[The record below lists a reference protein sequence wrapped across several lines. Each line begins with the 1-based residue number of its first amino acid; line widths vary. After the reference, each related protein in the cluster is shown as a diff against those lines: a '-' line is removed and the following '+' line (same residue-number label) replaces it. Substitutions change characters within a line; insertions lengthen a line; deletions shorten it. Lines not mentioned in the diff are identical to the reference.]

1 MLFETFDVL
10 RCPYCG
16 GRLELVT
23 SSFHRLDGR
32 DGIVDGI
39 VACHCCV
46 FPVIDGIPVMH
57 LNEPAPAAK
66 DQLEAGR
73 PDLARRTMLNLEGEY
88 VARFEAVA
96 ASSTATYRDAL
107 AALGPAYESGYFLYR
122 FSDPGYVVAHPLI
135 RAIARTVVDGGRVID
150 LCGGSGHL
158 TRSLMDLSAK
168 PPVLADLYYAKLWLA
183 RRFTA
188 PGCEAVCC
196 DGNSP
201 FPFARASFR
210 FAICAD
216 AFMFIWTKRLFVQEM
231 LRIAGDGLRGEAVA
245 ITHTHNQLQWS
256 PSLGQPLPPRGYLAL
271 FETVP
276 ARIYSEAAMFA
287 DILGGRP
294 IDLSRR
300 DSDEAIDAD
309 PALMI
314 IASRDERVFQPQ
326 QVDNRSAEAG
336 EFRINPLY
344 EVEDIG
350 PVVKLRLSFPDED
363 YASEFGACREY
374 LPDALTI
381 DRASLAAMAAGELTP
396 ELEAFLRRRVILD
409 LPRRYY

>member
-1 MLFETFDVL
+1 MRLDTLEVL

-16 GRLELVT
+16 GQLELVT
-23 SSFHRLDGR
+23 SSFHRVEDSAEL
-32 DGIVDGI
+32 VDGI
-39 VACHCCV
+39 LACHCCV

-66 DQLEAGR
+66 DEIEAGR
-73 PDLARRTMLNLEGEY
+73 PDLARRTMLNLEGDY

-96 ASSTATYRDAL
+96 ASTSSTYRDTL
-107 AALGPAYESGYFLYR
+107 AALGPAYEAGYFLYR
-122 FSDPGYVVAHPLI
+122 FSDPGYVVAHPML
-135 RAIARTVVDGGRVID
+135 RAIARTVLRGGRAID

-158 TRSLMDLSAK
+158 TRSLMDLSGP

-201 FPFARASFR
+201 FPFARAAFR
-210 FAICAD
+210 FAFCAD
-216 AFMFIWTKRLFVQEM
+216 AFMFIWTKRQFVQEM
-231 LRIAGDGLRGEAVA
+231 LRIIGDGADGEAAA

-256 PSLGQPLPPRGYLAL
+256 PSLGQPLPPRGYLDL

-276 ARIYSEAAMFA
+276 ARLFSEIELFA
-287 DILGGRP
+287 DVMRGGP
-294 IDLSRR
+294 LDLSRR
-300 DSDEAIDAD
+300 HPQETLDAD
-309 PALMI
+309 PALMLV
-314 IASRDERVFQPQ
+314 ASHDERVFMPHL
-326 QVDNRSAEAG
+326 VDDATAQHG

-344 EVEDIG
+344 EVLDLG
-350 PVVKLRLSFPDED
+350 DGVKLRLSFPDED
-363 YASEFGACREY
+363 YESEFGACRKY
-374 LPDALTI
+374 LPDALVL
-381 DRASLAAMAAGELTP
+381 DRASIEAMAAGTLTP
-396 ELEAFLRRRVILD
+396 ELEVFLRRRIILD

>member
-1 MLFETFDVL
+1 MRLDTLEVL

-23 SSFHRLDGR
+23 SSFHHVEN
-32 DGIVDGI
+32 GIELVDGI
-39 VACHCCV
+39 LACHCCV

-66 DQLEAGR
+66 DELEAGR
-73 PDLARRTMLNLEGEY
+73 PDLARRTMLNLEGDY

-96 ASSTATYRDAL
+96 ASATATYRDTL
-107 AALGPAYESGYFLYR
+107 AALGPAYEAGYFLYR
-122 FSDPGYVVAHPLI
+122 FSDPGYVVAHPMI
-135 RAIARTVVDGGRVID
+135 RAIARTVLRGGRAID

-158 TRSLMDLSAK
+158 TRSLMDLSGP

-210 FAICAD
+210 FAFCAD
-216 AFMFIWTKRLFVQEM
+216 AFMFIWTKRQFVQEM
-231 LRIAGDGLRGEAVA
+231 LRIVGDGADGEAAA

-256 PSLGQPLPPRGYLAL
+256 PSLGQPLPPGGYLDL

-276 ARIYSEAAMFA
+276 ARLFSEIELFSEVMR
-287 DILGGRP
+287 DGPL
-294 IDLSRR
+294 DLSRR
-300 DSDEAIDAD
+300 HPQETLDAD

-314 IASRDERVFQPQ
+314 VASHDERVFMPHL
-326 QVDNRSAEAG
+326 VDNSPAQHG

-344 EVEDIG
+344 EVRESG
-350 PVVKLRLSFPDED
+350 HGVKLRLSFPDED
-363 YASEFGACREY
+363 YESEFGACRKY
-374 LPDALTI
+374 LPDALVI
-381 DRASLAAMAAGELTP
+381 DRASMEAMAAGALTP
-396 ELEAFLRRRVILD
+396 ELEVFLRRRIILD

>member
-1 MLFETFDVL
+1 MRLDTFEVL

-23 SSFHRLDGR
+23 SSFHRLQDNSDIQ
-32 DGIVDGI
+32 DGII
-39 VACHCCV
+39 ACHCCV

-66 DQLEAGR
+66 DQIEAGR
-73 PDLARRTMLNLEGEY
+73 PDLARRAMLNLEGEY
-88 VARFEAVA
+88 VARIEAVA
-96 ASSTATYRDAL
+96 ASSAATYRDAL

-122 FSDPGYVVAHPLI
+122 FSDPGYMVAQPLI
-135 RAIARTVVDGGRVID
+135 RAIARTVVNGGRVVD

-158 TRSLMDLSAK
+158 TRSLMDLTPQ

-188 PGCEAVCC
+188 PGCEAICC

-201 FPFARASFR
+201 FPFARAAFR

-216 AFMFIWTKRLFVQEM
+216 AFMFIWTKRQFVQEM
-231 LRIAGDGLRGEAVA
+231 LRVIGDGRNGEAAA

-256 PSLGQPLPPRGYLAL
+256 PSLGQPLPPGGYLDL
-271 FETVP
+271 FETMP
-276 ARIYSEAAMFA
+276 ARLFSEVELFA
-287 DILGGRP
+287 DVMRGGP
-294 IDLSRR
+294 LDLSRR
-300 DSDEAIDAD
+300 DSQESIDAD

-314 IASRDERVFQPQ
+314 VASRDDRVFQPHL
-326 QVDNRSAEAG
+326 VDNGPPGRG

-344 EVEDIG
+344 EVQEHG
-350 PVVKLRLSFPDED
+350 EVVKLRLTFPDED
-363 YASEFGACREY
+363 YAAEFGACRQY
-374 LPDALTI
+374 LPDALSI
-381 DRASLAAMAAGELTP
+381 DRASLAAMAAGELSP
-396 ELEAFLRRRVILD
+396 ELEVFLRRRIILD

>member
-1 MLFETFDVL
+1 MRLDTLEVL

-23 SSFHRLDGR
+23 SSFHRLRDDSDIQ
-32 DGIVDGI
+32 DGII
-39 VACHCCV
+39 ACHCCV
-46 FPVIDGIPVMH
+46 FPVIDDIPVMH

-66 DQLEAGR
+66 DQIEAGR
-73 PDLARRTMLNLEGEY
+73 PDLARRAMLNLEGEY

-96 ASSTATYRDAL
+96 TSSAATYREAL

-122 FSDPGYVVAHPLI
+122 FSDPGYVVAQPLI
-135 RAIARTVVDGGRVID
+135 RAIARTVVNGGRVVD

-158 TRSLMDLSAK
+158 TRSLMDLTPQ

-188 PGCEAVCC
+188 PGCEAICC

-201 FPFARASFR
+201 FPFVRASFR

-216 AFMFIWTKRLFVQEM
+216 AFMFIWTKRQFVQEM
-231 LRIAGDGLRGEAVA
+231 LRVVDEGRNGEAAA

-256 PSLGQPLPPRGYLAL
+256 PSLGQPLPPGGYLDL
-271 FETVP
+271 FETMP
-276 ARIYSEAAMFA
+276 ARLFSEMELFA
-287 DILGGRP
+287 DVMRGGP
-294 IDLSRR
+294 LDLSRR
-300 DSDEAIDAD
+300 DSQESIDAD

-314 IASRDERVFQPQ
+314 VASRDDRVFQPHL
-326 QVDNRSAEAG
+326 VDNGPPGRG

-344 EVEDIG
+344 EIQQFDEF
-350 PVVKLRLSFPDED
+350 VKLRLTFPDED
-363 YASEFGACREY
+363 YAAEFGACRQY
-374 LPDALTI
+374 LPDALSI
-381 DRASLAAMAAGELTP
+381 DRASLAAMAAGELSP
-396 ELEAFLRRRVILD
+396 ELEVFLRRRIILD

>member
-1 MLFETFDVL
+1 MRSDTFEVL

-23 SSFHRLDGR
+23 SSFHRADAAE
-32 DGIVDGI
+32 IVDGI
-39 VACHCCV
+39 LACHCCV

-57 LNEPAPAAK
+57 LGDPAPAAR
-66 DQLEAGR
+66 DQIEAGR
-73 PDLARRTMLNLEGEY
+73 PDLARRAMLNLEGEY

-96 ASSTATYRDAL
+96 ASATATYRDAL
-107 AALGPAYESGYFLYR
+107 AALGPAYEARYFLYR

-135 RAIARTVVDGGRVID
+135 RAIARIVVDGGRVID

-201 FPFARASFR
+201 FPFARAAFR

-216 AFMFIWTKRLFVQEM
+216 AFMFIWTKRQFVQEM
-231 LRIAGDGLRGEAVA
+231 LRIVDEGRDGEAAA

-256 PSLGQPLPPRGYLAL
+256 PSLGQPLPPQGYLDL
-271 FETVP
+271 FEALP
-276 ARIYSEAAMFA
+276 ARLFSEAALFA
-287 DILGGRP
+287 DVMRGGP
-294 IDLSRR
+294 LDLSRR
-300 DSDEAIDAD
+300 DSQEALDAD

-326 QVDNRSAEAG
+326 LVDHAPAARG
-336 EFRINPLY
+336 ELRINPLY
-344 EVEDIG
+344 EIQDLG
-350 PVVKLRLSFPDED
+350 SALKLRLAFPDED
-363 YASEFGACREY
+363 YAAEFGACREY
-374 LPDALTI
+374 LPEALTL
-381 DRASLAAMAAGELTP
+381 DRASVAAMAAGTLTP
-396 ELEAFLRRRVILD
+396 ELEAFVRRRVILD

>member
-1 MLFETFDVL
+1 MRLDTLEVL

-16 GRLELVT
+16 GQLELVP
-23 SSFHRLDGR
+23 SSFHRIENSTE
-32 DGIVDGI
+32 IVDGI
-39 VACHCCV
+39 LACHCCV

-66 DQLEAGR
+66 DQIEAGR
-73 PDLARRTMLNLEGEY
+73 PDLARRTMLNLEGDY

-96 ASSTATYRDAL
+96 ASTSSTYRDTL
-107 AALGPAYESGYFLYR
+107 AALGPAYEAGYFLYR
-122 FSDPGYVVAHPLI
+122 FSDPGYVVAHPMI
-135 RAIARTVVDGGRVID
+135 RAIARTVLRGGRAID

-158 TRSLMDLSAK
+158 TRSLMDLSGP

-201 FPFARASFR
+201 FPFGRASFR
-210 FAICAD
+210 FAFCAD
-216 AFMFIWTKRLFVQEM
+216 AFMFIWTKRQFVQEM
-231 LRIAGDGLRGEAVA
+231 LRMVGDGADGQAAA

-256 PSLGQPLPPRGYLAL
+256 PSLGQPLPPGGYLDL
-271 FETVP
+271 FETMP
-276 ARIYSEAAMFA
+276 ARLFSENELFA
-287 DILGGRP
+287 DVMRGAAL
-294 IDLSRR
+294 DLSRR
-300 DSDEAIDAD
+300 HSQDALDAD
-309 PALMI
+309 PALMLL
-314 IASRDERVFQPQ
+314 ASRDERVFAPHII
-326 QVDNRSAEAG
+326 DNSPAQHG

-344 EVEDIG
+344 EVRDLGEA
-350 PVVKLRLSFPDED
+350 VKLRLSFPDED
-363 YASEFGACREY
+363 YEAEFGACRQY

-381 DRASLAAMAAGELTP
+381 DRASLEAMAAGTLTP
-396 ELEAFLRRRVILD
+396 ELEAFLRRRIVLD

>member
-1 MLFETFDVL
+1 MRLDTFEVL

-16 GRLELVT
+16 GRLELVI
-23 SSFHRLDGR
+23 SSFHRLQDNSDIQ
-32 DGIVDGI
+32 DGII
-39 VACHCCV
+39 ACHCCV

-66 DQLEAGR
+66 DQIEAGR
-73 PDLARRTMLNLEGEY
+73 PDLARRAMLNLEGEY
-88 VARFEAVA
+88 VARIEAVA
-96 ASSTATYRDAL
+96 ASSAATYRDAL

-122 FSDPGYVVAHPLI
+122 FSDPGYVVAQPLI
-135 RAIARTVVDGGRVID
+135 RAIARTVVNGGRVVD

-158 TRSLMDLSAK
+158 TRSLMDLTPQ

-188 PGCEAVCC
+188 PGCEAICC

-201 FPFARASFR
+201 FPFARAAFR

-216 AFMFIWTKRLFVQEM
+216 AFMFIWTKRQFVQEM
-231 LRIAGDGLRGEAVA
+231 LRVIGDGRNGEAAA

-256 PSLGQPLPPRGYLAL
+256 QSLGQPLPPGGYLDL
-271 FETVP
+271 FETMP
-276 ARIYSEAAMFA
+276 ARLFSEVELFA
-287 DILGGRP
+287 DVMRGGP
-294 IDLSRR
+294 LDLSRR
-300 DSDEAIDAD
+300 DSQESIDAD

-314 IASRDERVFQPQ
+314 VASRDDRVFQPHL
-326 QVDNRSAEAG
+326 VDNGPPGRG

-344 EVEDIG
+344 EIEEFG
-350 PVVKLRLSFPDED
+350 EAVKLRLTFPDED
-363 YASEFGACREY
+363 YAAEFGACRQY

-381 DRASLAAMAAGELTP
+381 DRASLAAMAAGELNP
-396 ELEAFLRRRVILD
+396 ELEAFLRRRIILD

>member
-1 MLFETFDVL
+1 MRLDTFEVL

-16 GRLELVT
+16 GHLELVT
-23 SSFHRLDGR
+23 SSFHRFQGDSEIQ
-32 DGIVDGI
+32 DGIL
-39 VACHCCV
+39 ACHCCV

-57 LNEPAPAAK
+57 LNDPAPAAK
-66 DQLEAGR
+66 DQIDAGR
-73 PDLARRTMLNLEGEY
+73 PDLARRTMLNLDGEY

-96 ASSTATYRDAL
+96 ASASATYRETL
-107 AALGPAYESGYFLYR
+107 AALGPAYEAGYFLYR

-135 RAIARTVVDGGRVID
+135 RAIARTVLQGGRAID

-158 TRSLMDLSAK
+158 TRSLMDLTPS

-188 PGCEAVCC
+188 PGCEAVSC

-201 FPFARASFR
+201 LPFARASFR
-210 FAICAD
+210 FAMCAD
-216 AFMFIWTKRLFVQEM
+216 AFMFIWTKRQFVQEM
-231 LRIAGDGLRGEAVA
+231 LRMIDDGRNGEAAA

-256 PSLGQPLPPRGYLAL
+256 PSLGQPLPPGGYVDL

-276 ARIYSEAAMFA
+276 ARLFSEVALFA
-287 DILGGRP
+287 EALRGGP
-294 IDLSRR
+294 LDLSRH
-300 DSDEAIDAD
+300 DSQETLDAD
-309 PALMI
+309 PALMVV
-314 IASRDERVFQPQ
+314 ASHDERVFTPQ
-326 QVDNRSAEAG
+326 VVDNSPAQHG

-344 EVEDIG
+344 ETYEAGDF
-350 PVVKLRLSFPDED
+350 VKLRLAFPDED
-363 YASEFGACREY
+363 YEAEFGACRQY

-381 DRASLAAMAAGELTP
+381 DRASLSAMAAGTLTP
-396 ELEAFLRRRVILD
+396 ELEQFVRRRIILD

>member
-1 MLFETFDVL
+1 MRLDTLEVL

-23 SSFHRLDGR
+23 SSFHRVENSTEL
-32 DGIVDGI
+32 VDGI
-39 VACHCCV
+39 LACHCCV

-66 DQLEAGR
+66 DEIEAGH
-73 PDLARRTMLNLEGEY
+73 PDLARRTMLNLQGDH

-96 ASSTATYRDAL
+96 ASSNATYQDTL
-107 AALGPAYESGYFLYR
+107 AALGPEYEAGYFLYR
-122 FSDPGYVVAHPLI
+122 FSDPGYVVAHPML
-135 RAIARTVVDGGRVID
+135 RAIGRTVLRGGRAID

-158 TRSLMDLSAK
+158 TRSLMDLSDV

-201 FPFARASFR
+201 FPFARGSFR
-210 FAICAD
+210 FAFCAD
-216 AFMFIWTKRLFVQEM
+216 AFMFIWTKRQFVQEM
-231 LRIAGDGLRGEAVA
+231 LRIIDEGRNGEAAA

-256 PSLGQPLPPRGYLAL
+256 PSLGQPLPPGGYLDL

-276 ARIYSEAAMFA
+276 VRMFSEAELFA
-287 DILGGRP
+287 DVMRGTAL
-294 IDLSRR
+294 DLSRR
-300 DSDEAIDAD
+300 DAQETLDAD
-309 PALMI
+309 PALMLV
-314 IASRDERVFQPQ
+314 ASRDESVFAPHLI
-326 QVDNRSAEAG
+326 DNSPAEHG

-344 EVEDIG
+344 TVQNLGDA
-350 PVVKLRLSFPDED
+350 VKLCLRFPDED
-363 YASEFGACREY
+363 YESEFGACRTY

-381 DRASLAAMAAGELTP
+381 DRASLEAMAAGNLTP
-396 ELEAFLRRRVILD
+396 ELEALLRRRIILD

>member
-1 MLFETFDVL
+1 MRLDTLEVL

-16 GRLELVT
+16 GQLELVT
-23 SSFHRLDGR
+23 SSFHRVENSAEL
-32 DGIVDGI
+32 VDGI

-66 DQLEAGR
+66 DEIEAGR
-73 PDLARRTMLNLEGEY
+73 PDLARRTMLNLEGDY

-96 ASSTATYRDAL
+96 ASTGATYRDTL
-107 AALGPAYESGYFLYR
+107 GALGPAYEAGYFFYR
-122 FSDPGYVVAHPLI
+122 FSDPGYVVAHPML
-135 RAIARTVVDGGRVID
+135 RAIARTVLRGGRAID

-158 TRSLMDLSAK
+158 TRSLMDLSGP

-201 FPFARASFR
+201 FPFARGSFR
-210 FAICAD
+210 FALCAD
-216 AFMFIWTKRLFVQEM
+216 AFMFIWTKRQFVQEM
-231 LRIAGDGLRGEAVA
+231 LRIIDDGADGEAAA

-256 PSLGQPLPPRGYLAL
+256 PSLGQPLPPGGYLDL

-276 ARIYSEAAMFA
+276 ARLFSEIELFA
-287 DILGGRP
+287 DVMRGGP
-294 IDLSRR
+294 LDLSRR
-300 DSDEAIDAD
+300 HPQETLDAD

-314 IASRDERVFQPQ
+314 VASHDERVFMSHI
-326 QVDNRSAEAG
+326 VDNSPAQHG

-344 EVEDIG
+344 EVRDAG
-350 PVVKLRLSFPDED
+350 DGVKLRLSFPDED
-363 YASEFGACREY
+363 YESEFGACRKY
-374 LPDALTI
+374 LPDALII
-381 DRASLAAMAAGELTP
+381 DRASMEAMAAGTLTP
-396 ELEAFLRRRVILD
+396 ELEVFLRRRIILD

>member
-1 MLFETFDVL
+1 MLTSTFEVL

-16 GRLELVT
+16 GHLELVT
-23 SSFHRLDGR
+23 SSFHRLEGDEIA
-32 DGIVDGI
+32 DGII
-39 VACHCCV
+39 ACHCCV

-66 DQLEAGR
+66 DQIEAGR
-73 PDLARRTMLNLEGEY
+73 PDLARRAMLNLEGEY
-88 VARFEAVA
+88 IAHFEEVAG
-96 ASSTATYRDAL
+96 SPSATYRDAL

-158 TRSLMDLSAK
+158 TRSLMDLSPT

-201 FPFARASFR
+201 FPFARATFR

-216 AFMFIWTKRLFVQEM
+216 AFMFIWTKRQFVQEM
-231 LRIAGDGLRGEAVA
+231 LRIVGDGQSGEAAA

-256 PSLGQPLPPRGYLAL
+256 PSLGQPLPPRGYLDL

-276 ARIYSEAAMFA
+276 ARLFSEAALFA
-287 DILGGRP
+287 DVMRGGP
-294 IDLSRR
+294 LDLSRR
-300 DSDEAIDAD
+300 DSDDALDAD
-309 PALMI
+309 PALMLV
-314 IASRDERVFQPQ
+314 ASRDERVFQPHL
-326 QVDNRSAEAG
+326 VDNRSAEHG
-336 EFRINPLY
+336 ELRINPLY
-344 EVEDIG
+344 EVEDLGEI
-350 PVVKLRLSFPDED
+350 VQLRLSFPDED

-381 DRASLAAMAAGELTP
+381 DRASLAAMAAGQLTP
-396 ELEAFLRRRVILD
+396 ELEAFVRRRIILD

>member
-1 MLFETFDVL
+1 MLRELFDVL

-16 GRLELVT
+16 ARLELVT
-23 SSFHRLDGR
+23 SSYHRVDG
-32 DGIVDGI
+32 DEIVDGI
-39 VACHCCV
+39 IACHCCV

-66 DQLEAGR
+66 DHVEAGH
-73 PDLARRTMLNLEGEY
+73 PELARRAMLNLEGEY
-88 VARFEAVA
+88 VGRFEQA
-96 ASSTATYRDAL
+96 AAIPASTYRDML

-135 RAIARTVVDGGRVID
+135 RAIARTVLAGGRAID

-158 TRSLMDLSAK
+158 TRSLMDLSTPA
-168 PPVLADLYYAKLWLA
+168 PVLADLYYAKLWLA

-201 FPFARASFR
+201 FPFARGAFR

-216 AFMFIWTKRLFVQEM
+216 AFMFIWTKRQFVQEM
-231 LRIAGDGLRGEAVA
+231 LRLIDDGRNGEAAA

-256 PSLGQPLPPRGYLAL
+256 PSLGQPLPPQGYLDL
-271 FETVP
+271 FETAP
-276 ARIYSEAAMFA
+276 ARLFSEIALFA
-287 DILGGRP
+287 DVMAGRAL
-294 IDLSRR
+294 DLSRR
-300 DSDEAIDAD
+300 DSAEALDAD

-314 IASRDERVFQPQ
+314 VSSRDDRVFTPLLIDDTPGQP
-326 QVDNRSAEAG
+326 G
-336 EFRINPLY
+336 ELRINPLY
-344 EVEDIG
+344 GVQDLSG
-350 PVVKLRLSFPDED
+350 GVKLRLAFPDED
-363 YASEFGACREY
+363 YQSEFGACREY
-374 LPDALTI
+374 LPDALAI
-381 DRASLAAMAAGELTP
+381 DRASLEAMRAGRVTPDLAALA
-396 ELEAFLRRRVILD
+396 RRRIILD

>member
-1 MLFETFDVL
+1 MLTSTFEVL

-23 SSFHRLDGR
+23 SSFHRLDGDEIA
-32 DGIVDGI
+32 DGII
-39 VACHCCV
+39 ACHCCV

-66 DQLEAGR
+66 DQIEAGR
-73 PDLARRTMLNLEGEY
+73 PDLARRAMLNLEGEY

-96 ASSTATYRDAL
+96 GSPTATYRDVL

-158 TRSLMDLSAK
+158 TRSLMDLSPK

-201 FPFARASFR
+201 FPFARATFR

-216 AFMFIWTKRLFVQEM
+216 AFMFIWTKRQFVQEM
-231 LRIAGDGLRGEAVA
+231 LRIVGDGQSGEAAA

-256 PSLGQPLPPRGYLAL
+256 PSLGQPLPPRGYLDL

-276 ARIYSEAAMFA
+276 ARLFSEAALFA
-287 DILGGRP
+287 DVMRGGP
-294 IDLSRR
+294 LDLSRR
-300 DSDEAIDAD
+300 DSDDALDAD
-309 PALMI
+309 PALMLV
-314 IASRDERVFQPQ
+314 ASRDERVFQPHL
-326 QVDNRSAEAG
+326 VDNRSAEPG

-344 EVEDIG
+344 EVEDFGQI
-350 PVVKLRLSFPDED
+350 VKLRLSFPDED

-381 DRASLAAMAAGELTP
+381 DRASLAAMAAGQLTP
-396 ELEAFLRRRVILD
+396 ELEAFVRRRIILD

>member
-1 MLFETFDVL
+1 MLTSTFEVL

-23 SSFHRLDGR
+23 SSFHRLEGDEIA
-32 DGIVDGI
+32 DGII
-39 VACHCCV
+39 ACHCCV

-66 DQLEAGR
+66 DHIEAGR

-88 VARFEAVA
+88 IARFEGVA
-96 ASSTATYRDAL
+96 GAATATERDAR
-107 AALGPAYESGYFLYR
+107 AAIGPAYESGYFLYR

-158 TRSLMDLSAK
+158 TRSLIDLSPK

-201 FPFARASFR
+201 FPFARATFR

-216 AFMFIWTKRLFVQEM
+216 AFMFIWTKRQFVQEM
-231 LRIAGDGLRGEAVA
+231 LRVVGDGRSGEAAA

-256 PSLGQPLPPRGYLAL
+256 PSLGQPLPPRGYLDL

-276 ARIYSEAAMFA
+276 ARLFSEAALFA
-287 DILGGRP
+287 DVMRGGAL
-294 IDLSRR
+294 DLSRR
-300 DSDEAIDAD
+300 DSDDAIDAD
-309 PALMI
+309 PALMLV
-314 IASRDERVFQPQ
+314 ASRDERVFQPHP
-326 QVDNRSAEAG
+326 VDNRSAEPG

-344 EVEDIG
+344 EVEDSG
-350 PVVKLRLSFPDED
+350 QFVKLRLSFPDED
-363 YASEFGACREY
+363 YASEFGACRDY

-381 DRASLAAMAAGELTP
+381 DRASLAAMAAGQLTP
-396 ELEAFLRRRVILD
+396 ELEAFVRRRIILD

>member
-1 MLFETFDVL
+1 MRSDTFEVL

-23 SSFHRLDGR
+23 SSFHRLDGPR
-32 DGIVDGI
+32 EIIDGII
-39 VACHCCV
+39 ACHCCV

-66 DQLEAGR
+66 DQIEAGR
-73 PDLARRTMLNLEGEY
+73 PDLARRAMLNLEGEY
-88 VARFEAVA
+88 VARFEVVA
-96 ASSTATYRDAL
+96 GSSTATYRDAL
-107 AALGPAYESGYFLYR
+107 AALGPAYEAGYFLYR

-135 RAIARTVVDGGRVID
+135 RALARTVVDGGRVID

-158 TRSLMDLSAK
+158 TRSLMDLSPN

-201 FPFARASFR
+201 FPFARAAFR

-216 AFMFIWTKRLFVQEM
+216 AFMFIWTKRQFVQEM
-231 LRIAGDGLRGEAVA
+231 LRIVDEGRNGEAAA

-256 PSLGQPLPPRGYLAL
+256 PSLGQPLPPQGYLDL

-276 ARIYSEAAMFA
+276 ARLFSEAALFA
-287 DILGGRP
+287 DLMRGRP
-294 IDLSRR
+294 LDLSRR
-300 DSDEAIDAD
+300 DSQEALDAD

-314 IASRDERVFQPQ
+314 IASRNERVFQPQ
-326 QVDNRSAEAG
+326 LVDETSAERG
-336 EFRINPLY
+336 ELRINPLY
-344 EVEDIG
+344 EIQDLG
-350 PVVKLRLSFPDED
+350 DALQLRLSFPDED
-363 YASEFGACREY
+363 YAAEFGACREY
-374 LPDALTI
+374 LPDAVTI
-381 DRASLAAMAAGELTP
+381 DRASLAAMAAGGLTP
-396 ELEAFLRRRVILD
+396 ELEALLRRRVILD

>member
-1 MLFETFDVL
+1 MRLDTFEVL

-23 SSFHRLDGR
+23 SSFHRLQADSDIQ
-32 DGIVDGI
+32 DGII
-39 VACHCCV
+39 ACHCCV

-66 DQLEAGR
+66 DQIEAGR
-73 PDLARRTMLNLEGEY
+73 PDLARRAMLNLEGEY
-88 VARFEAVA
+88 VARFDAVA
-96 ASSTATYRDAL
+96 ASSAATYRDAL

-122 FSDPGYVVAHPLI
+122 FSDPGYVVAQPLI
-135 RAIARTVVDGGRVID
+135 RAIARTVVNGGRVVD

-158 TRSLMDLSAK
+158 TRTLMDLTPK

-201 FPFARASFR
+201 FPFARATFR

-216 AFMFIWTKRLFVQEM
+216 AFMFIWTKRQFVQEM
-231 LRIAGDGLRGEAVA
+231 LRIVDEGRHGEAAA

-256 PSLGQPLPPRGYLAL
+256 PSLGQPLPPRGYLDL
-271 FETVP
+271 FEMMP
-276 ARIYSEAAMFA
+276 ARLFGEQELFA
-287 DILGGRP
+287 DVMRGGP
-294 IDLSRR
+294 LDLSRQ
-300 DSDEAIDAD
+300 DSQESIDAD

-314 IASRDERVFQPQ
+314 IASRDERVFQPHL
-326 QVDNRSAEAG
+326 VDNGPPGRG

-344 EVEDIG
+344 DVEDFG
-350 PVVKLRLSFPDED
+350 SGVKLRLSFPDED
-363 YASEFGACREY
+363 YAAEFGACRQY
-374 LPDALTI
+374 LPDAVTI
-381 DRASLAAMAAGELTP
+381 DRASLAAMAAGELNP
-396 ELEAFLRRRVILD
+396 ELEVFLRRRVILD

>member
-1 MLFETFDVL
+1 MLLDTLEVV

-23 SSFHRLDGR
+23 SSFHRADTAE
-32 DGIVDGI
+32 IVDGI
-39 VACHCCV
+39 IACHCCV

-66 DQLEAGR
+66 DQIDAGR
-73 PDLARRTMLNLEGEY
+73 PDLARRAMLNLEGEY

-96 ASSTATYRDAL
+96 ASATATYRDAL
-107 AALGPAYESGYFLYR
+107 AALGPAYEAGYFLYR
-122 FSDPGYVVAHPLI
+122 FSDPGYVVAHPLM
-135 RAIARTVVDGGRVID
+135 RAVARTVVGGGRVID

-158 TRSLMDLSAK
+158 TRSLMDLSPK

-201 FPFARASFR
+201 FPFARAAFR

-216 AFMFIWTKRLFVQEM
+216 AFMFIWTKRQFVQEM
-231 LRIAGDGLRGEAVA
+231 LRIVDEGRHGEAAA

-256 PSLGQPLPPRGYLAL
+256 PSLGQPLPPQGYLDL
-271 FETVP
+271 FETMP
-276 ARIYSEAAMFA
+276 ARLFSEMALFDDVMRGTA
-287 DILGGRP
+287 L
-294 IDLSRR
+294 DLSRR
-300 DSDEAIDAD
+300 DSQDALDAD

-314 IASRDERVFQPQ
+314 IASRDERVFQPHLI
-326 QVDNRSAEAG
+326 DDAAPEHG

-344 EVEDIG
+344 EVQDSG
-350 PVVKLRLSFPDED
+350 SFVKLRLSFPDED
-363 YASEFGACREY
+363 YAAEFGACREY

-381 DRASLAAMAAGELTP
+381 DRASLTAMAAGNLTP
-396 ELEAFLRRRVILD
+396 ELEAFVRRRVILD

>member
-1 MLFETFDVL
+1 MRLDTFEVL

-16 GRLELVT
+16 GQLELVT
-23 SSFHRLDGR
+23 SSFHRLQADSGIQ
-32 DGIVDGI
+32 DGII
-39 VACHCCV
+39 ACHCCV

-66 DQLEAGR
+66 DQIEAGR

-88 VARFEAVA
+88 VARFDAVA
-96 ASSTATYRDAL
+96 ASSSATYRDAL

-122 FSDPGYVVAHPLI
+122 FSDPGYMVAQPLI
-135 RAIARTVVDGGRVID
+135 RAIARTVVNGGRVVD

-158 TRSLMDLSAK
+158 TRTLMDLTPK
-168 PPVLADLYYAKLWLA
+168 PPLLADLYYAKLWLA

-201 FPFARASFR
+201 FPFARAAFR

-216 AFMFIWTKRLFVQEM
+216 AFMFIWTKRQFVQEM
-231 LRIAGDGLRGEAVA
+231 LRVVGEGRNGEAAA

-256 PSLGQPLPPRGYLAL
+256 PSLGQPLPPGGYLDL
-271 FETVP
+271 FETMP
-276 ARIYSEAAMFA
+276 ARLFSEVELFA
-287 DILGGRP
+287 DVMRGGP
-294 IDLSRR
+294 LDLSRR
-300 DSDEAIDAD
+300 DSQESIDAD

-314 IASRDERVFQPQ
+314 VASRDDRVFQPHL
-326 QVDNRSAEAG
+326 VDNGPAGQG

-344 EVEDIG
+344 EVEDLG
-350 PVVKLRLSFPDED
+350 GHLKLRLSFPDED
-363 YASEFGACREY
+363 YAAEFGACRQY

-381 DRASLAAMAAGELTP
+381 DRASLTAMAAGELNP
-396 ELEAFLRRRVILD
+396 ELEAFLRRRIILD